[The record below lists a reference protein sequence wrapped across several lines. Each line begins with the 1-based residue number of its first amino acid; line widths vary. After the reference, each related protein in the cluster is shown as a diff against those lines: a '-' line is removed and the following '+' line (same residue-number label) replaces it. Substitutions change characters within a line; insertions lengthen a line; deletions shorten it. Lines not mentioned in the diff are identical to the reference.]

1 MNAWFTLA
9 LTETDLNTWNDGVAH
24 MGNSWHWGK
33 FSEQNT
39 LGPYQLQSGHFIVRN
54 AATSCWSGPWLEPII
69 LPTRQPLREIQMC
82 DLLIVLLSCP
92 ISKAVHGRRNL
103 FQAQASPADP
113 LLFSSR
119 TILSALYNVSKQTFR
134 FFPNPR
140 RMRTREFLL
149 TFKLLKTA
157 GQRSQRR
164 AVKNIW

>member
-1 MNAWFTLA
+1 
-9 LTETDLNTWNDGVAH
+9 
-24 MGNSWHWGK
+24 
-33 FSEQNT
+33 
-39 LGPYQLQSGHFIVRN
+39 
-54 AATSCWSGPWLEPII
+54 
-69 LPTRQPLREIQMC
+69 MC

-113 LLFSSR
+113 LLFSR

-164 AVKNIW
+164 AVKNIWSKRSPPNRLFPQKRERESRRKPSLSKSWQHFERVVKIPFNTSKQLSMQRRGRLHMAKLK